1 MYTIAEAK
9 VSIRNGIRG
18 YLAKKD
24 NGGYV
29 MKEVNRLPFYL
40 EGEPGIGKTE
50 IVKQIA
56 EELGLGYVSF
66 SLVHHT
72 RNSLLGLPVIKELE
86 DGDKYTSYT
95 MSEIIAKVQEA
106 VAAGYKEGI
115 LLLDEFPCM
124 SETIMPA
131 MLAFLQ
137 TKNIGTHHLPEG
149 WVIVLCGNPQEYN
162 KASRMFDAAIVDRI
176 RKLEIQFEPK
186 AFLSYGEQIGLHEC
200 ILDYLEEN
208 PRRAYHY
215 EKDKGRINLVTCRG
229 WENLSYML
237 KAYEEMEIEITSEDV
252 KQYLKYEEVAVDFV
266 QYYAQCSLG
275 LRKADIKN
283 ILSGIDHPRYIKM
296 LKNAGIN
303 KKWRSVKSIMAELK
317 SRCEENKKQEDFF
330 SAIREFGEIVEEF
343 KEDLPQTASELW
355 NKEILPGMSYDDIV
369 TQTTYWWEIYGV
381 LPVSLEMFEDGISD
395 MLIKAWM
402 EWSLKENRVCE
413 DKEGMDAVLYVYN
426 EWKDFRGKEL
436 LDEKQKLMKYLENM
450 MIFAEKLDTE
460 NALMEMLFCAINGEE
475 DMLYLLKENPNKQYL
490 KICKK
495 WYGAIA

>member
-9 VSIRNGIRG
+9 ESIKNGIRG

-24 NGGYV
+24 NGEYV

-56 EELGLGYVSF
+56 EELGLGHVSF

-86 DGDKYTSYT
+86 GGDKYTSYT
-95 MSEIIAKVQEA
+95 MSEIIAKVQAA
-106 VAAGYKEGI
+106 VEEGYKEGI

-149 WVIVLCGNPQEYN
+149 WVIILCGNPQEYN
-162 KASRMFDAAIVDRI
+162 KTSRMFDAAIVDRI
-176 RKLEIQFEPK
+176 RKLEIQFEPRV
-186 AFLSYGEQIGLHEC
+186 FLNYGEQIGLHGC

-208 PRRAYHY
+208 PARAYHY
-215 EKDKGRINLVTCRG
+215 EKDKGKMKLVTCRG

-237 KAYEEMEIEITSEDV
+237 KAYEEMELEITSEDV
-252 KQYLKYEEVAVDFV
+252 KQYLKYETVAVDFV
-266 QYYAQCSLG
+266 QYYAQYTMG
-275 LRKADIKN
+275 LRKPDIKN
-283 ILSGIDHPRYIKM
+283 ILGGTNHPQYVKM
-296 LKNAGIN
+296 LKNTGIN
-303 KKWRSVKSIMAELK
+303 KKWRSVKSIMMELK
-317 SRCEENKKQEDFF
+317 NRCEENNKRQTFF
-330 SAIREFGEIVEEF
+330 CDILKFGEKVEEYRKREPEF
-343 KEDLPQTASELW
+343 VLWGQGISYDMNYADIVRQITNWWDSLDEIPFNIKKEWQQWSEKED
-355 NKEILPGMSYDDIV
+355 K
-369 TQTTYWWEIYGV
+369 
-381 LPVSLEMFEDGISD
+381 
-395 MLIKAWM
+395 
-402 EWSLKENRVCE
+402 VCK
-413 DKEGMDAVLYVYN
+413 DKEGLEAVAYVYA
-426 EWKDFRGKEL
+426 EWKDAKCKEL
-436 LDEKQKLMKYLENM
+436 QDEKQKLMKSLENM
-450 MIFAEKLDTE
+450 LVFAEKIDTE
-460 NALMEMLFCAINGEE
+460 NALLEMLFCAINKEE
-475 DMLYLLKENPNKQYL
+475 DMLHLLKENPNKQYL

>member
-1 MYTIAEAK
+1 MYTIADAK
-9 VSIRNGIRG
+9 ESIKNGIRG

-24 NGGYV
+24 NGEYV

-56 EELGLGYVSF
+56 EEMGLGYVSF

-86 DGDKYTSYT
+86 AGDKYTSYT

-106 VAAGYKEGI
+106 VAAGHKEGI

-149 WVIVLCGNPQEYN
+149 WVIILCGNPQEYN

-215 EKDKGRINLVTCRG
+215 EKDKGKIELVTCRG

-237 KAYEEMEIEITSEDV
+237 KAYEEMDIEITSEDV

-266 QYYAQCSLG
+266 QYYAQYAMG
-275 LRKADIKN
+275 LRKSDIKN
-283 ILSGIDHPRYIKM
+283 ILAGTNHPKYVKM
-296 LKNAGIN
+296 LKNVGIN
-303 KKWRSVKSIMAELK
+303 KKWRSVKSIMTELK
-317 SRCEENKKQEDFF
+317 NRCEENNKQQTFF
-330 SAIREFGEIVEEF
+330 CHILEFGEWVEKLK
-343 KEDLPQTASELW
+343 KEAERKEQRTGVLW
-355 NKEILPGMSYDDIV
+355 NMEINAGMFYGDIV
-369 TQTTYWWEIYGV
+369 AEIISWWEIYDIF
-381 LPVSLEMFEDGISD
+381 PDSFNDEIWN
-395 MLIKAWM
+395 MLIKAWK
-402 EWSLKENRVCE
+402 EWSLKGKWICE
-413 DKEGMDAVLYVYN
+413 DKEGMDAVLQVYN
-426 EWKDFRGKEL
+426 EWKDAKCKGL
-436 LDEKQKLMKYLENM
+436 QDEKQELMKSLENM
-450 MIFAEKLDTE
+450 LVFAEKIDTE

-495 WYGAIA
+495 WYGTIA